1 MNKEILLQKGRIV
14 YINYGSESQ
23 KYAVMT
29 DFINTKRVILDSP
42 LDNLKR
48 QVISIKR
55 IEPTKFHIKDFDN
68 SKNIQTYS
76 ERFNQAVNI
85 L

>member
-23 KYAVMT
+23 KYAIMT

-55 IEPTKFHIKDFDN
+55 IEPTKFLVKDFDN

-76 ERFNQAVNI
+76 DRFN
-85 L
+85 

>member
-23 KYAVMT
+23 KYAIMT

-55 IEPTKFHIKDFDN
+55 IEPTKFLIKDFDN

-76 ERFNQAVNI
+76 DRFN
-85 L
+85 

>member
-1 MNKEILLQKGRIV
+1 
-14 YINYGSESQ
+14 
-23 KYAVMT
+23 MT

-55 IEPTKFHIKDFDN
+55 IEPTKFLIKDFDN
-68 SKNIQTYS
+68 SKNI
-76 ERFNQAVNI
+76 
-85 L
+85 